1 MNGPA
6 WGEAALWAFLAAS
19 SGFLGCLGG
28 LFLPLGRK
36 ILAAVMAFGAGAL
49 LGAVAFDVVPSAR
62 GRGGPGPAVAG
73 FLAGALIFTLV
84 DFALDRRGAAGRKHS
99 GVEPAPPPRPTA
111 AAGPGA
117 GAAANPRGERAADP
131 GVGAVAPPQAATGT
145 GPGAGAASG
154 PRGSG
159 PAAATGPRA
168 GAAWAI
174 LAGAVLD
181 GIPEAFAL
189 GVDLY
194 AGHGISL
201 ALVAGIF
208 LSTLPEGLS
217 GSVGMKRA
225 GYSGRFIAL
234 LWAAV
239 AVVAAP
245 AAAAGFVLA
254 ERLAGVTEAVILAL
268 AGGGVVAMAADTL
281 TPEAYREGGN
291 VVGLI
296 TALGMILSFILAG

>member
-1 MNGPA
+1 MAVLTWPG
-6 WGEAALWAFLAAS
+6 WGAAALWAFLAAS
-19 SGFLGCLGG
+19 SGLLGCMGG
-28 LFLPLGRK
+28 LFLPLGRRV
-36 ILAAVMAFGAGAL
+36 LAAVMAFGAGTL
-49 LGAVAFDVVPSAR
+49 LGAVTFDVLPGAH
-62 GRGGPGPAVAG
+62 GRGGPGPTVAG
-73 FLAGALIFTLV
+73 FLAGALLFTLV
-84 DFALDRRGAAGRKHS
+84 DFFLDRRGARGRKHS
-99 GVEPAPPPRPTA
+99 GVEPGPAGRPAEVPAAAIAAGAARPPAGTASRGDGGVAPG
-111 AAGPGA
+111 AGPGA
-117 GAAANPRGERAADP
+117 P
-131 GVGAVAPPQAATGT
+131 
-145 GPGAGAASG
+145 AAS
-154 PRGSG
+154 
-159 PAAATGPRA
+159 GPRA

-189 GVDLY
+189 GVDHY
-194 AGHGISL
+194 TGHAVSL

-225 GYSGRFIAL
+225 GYAPRFIVL

-268 AGGGVVAMAADTL
+268 AGG
-281 TPEAYREGGN
+281 
-291 VVGLI
+291 
-296 TALGMILSFILAG
+296 

>member
-1 MNGPA
+1 MTWPG
-6 WGEAALWAFLAAS
+6 WGAAALWAFLAAS
-19 SGFLGCLGG
+19 SGLLGCVGG
-28 LFLPLGRK
+28 LFLPLGRRV
-36 ILAAVMAFGAGAL
+36 LAAVMAFGAGTL
-49 LGAVAFDVVPSAR
+49 LGAVTFDVLPGAH
-62 GRGGPGPAVAG
+62 GRGGPGPTVAG
-73 FLAGALIFTLV
+73 FLAGALVFTLV
-84 DFALDRRGAAGRKHS
+84 DFFLDRRGARGRKHS
-99 GVEPAPPPRPTA
+99 GVEPGPP
-111 AAGPGA
+111 
-117 GAAANPRGERAADP
+117 
-131 GVGAVAPPQAATGT
+131 
-145 GPGAGAASG
+145 AAS
-154 PRGSG
+154 
-159 PAAATGPRA
+159 GPRA

-189 GVDLY
+189 GVDHY
-194 AGHGISL
+194 AGHAVSL

-225 GYSGRFIAL
+225 GYAPRFIVL

-268 AGGGVVAMAADTL
+268 AGGAVVAMAADTL

-296 TALGMILSFILAG
+296 TALGMILSFILAH